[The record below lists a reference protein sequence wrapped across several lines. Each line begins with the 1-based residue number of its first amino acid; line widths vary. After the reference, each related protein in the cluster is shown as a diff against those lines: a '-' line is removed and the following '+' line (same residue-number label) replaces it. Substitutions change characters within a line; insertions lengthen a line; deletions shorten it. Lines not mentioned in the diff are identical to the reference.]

1 MRKTFKKLLAM
12 ALAATMVV
20 GLAACGGDEGTN
32 NNATPTPATS
42 GDSANAGNSGNA
54 GTAEKKD
61 LDKLTIMVDGTVQF
75 ANPAHGGAQFEAE
88 LEKLMGIDVEIIMPD
103 HSSYYSTV
111 SQTFANPDKSYW
123 PDIVLMGS
131 TYYVQYAQNGILVDV
146 TDMWNNSEIKA
157 SGRVTNPQIFEDSM
171 IDGRLYGIAPA
182 RGNGCVTYVKKTWL
196 ERAGYTMNDL
206 PKTYAEYTEMLD
218 AFKDLSPEG
227 YALTSSGLVN
237 LEAPYTNYLPEFFW
251 NAYPDFYQTESGEWV
266 DGFTQPE
273 MYDAL
278 ERLAEGVANG
288 WIDPEFSTNQTS
300 DCRNK
305 FYADKCGVFTYWAG
319 TWASNLEENLALIG
333 SPSELVAL
341 EPIAELG
348 NYIERY
354 APMWVITSACEN
366 PEQAFDLFFGTMLD
380 GAEGQSLWTY
390 GVEDV
395 HWSTKAET
403 ITTGTGRKAKSI
415 TYADGEFHFRA
426 DLETGVSLYNKNHI
440 DPMLAVV
447 AMEEGKDVGV
457 NAIEESA
464 TESANLFYANSVS
477 APKMVSNDAM
487 YKYYSTVMAARIML
501 VELVASGEYSIEDA
515 FARYEDEQGANVKA
529 ILDALN
535 K

>member
-1 MRKTFKKLLAM
+1 MRKTFKKFLAM
-12 ALAATMVV
+12 TLAATMVV
-20 GLAACGGDEGTN
+20 GLAACGGDEGTKN
-32 NNATPTPATS
+32 NDAPATS
-42 GDSANAGNSGNA
+42 TPAAGGENAGSNT
-54 GTAEKKD
+54 GTTEKKD

-88 LEKLMGIDVEIIMPD
+88 LEKLLGIDVEIIMPD

-146 TDMWNNSEIKA
+146 TDMWNNSAVKA
-157 SGRVTNPQIFEDSM
+157 SGRVNNEQIFEDSM
-171 IDGRLYGIAPA
+171 INGRLYGIAPS

-196 ERAGYTMNDL
+196 ERAGYGLDEL
-206 PKTYAEYTEMLD
+206 PTTYEEYIEMLE
-218 AFKDLSPEG
+218 AFSQISPEG
-227 YALTSSGLVN
+227 YALTSAGLVN

-278 ERLAEGVANG
+278 ERLAEAVGDG
-288 WIDPEFSTNQTS
+288 LIDPEFSTNKTS

-305 FYADKCGVFTYWAG
+305 FYADKCGVLTYWAG

-333 SPSELVAL
+333 SPSELIAL

-348 NYIERY
+348 NYVERY
-354 APMWVITSACEN
+354 APMWCITTACEN
-366 PEQAFDLFFGTMLD
+366 PEQAFELFFGTMLD

-395 HWSTKAET
+395 HWSTKGET

-415 TYADGEFHFRA
+415 TYAEGEFHFRA

-447 AMEEGKDVGV
+447 DFQDGKDVGV
-457 NAIEESA
+457 NAIDETATASA
-464 TESANLFYANSVS
+464 DLFYKNSVS

-487 YKYYSTVMAARIML
+487 YKYYSIVMDTRIQM
-501 VELVASGEYSIEDA
+501 VERVASGEYSIEDA
-515 FARYEDEQGANVKA
+515 MARYQDEQGANVQA

-535 K
+535 NN

>member
-1 MRKTFKKLLAM
+1 MRKTFKKFFAM
-12 ALAATMVV
+12 ALAATMIV
-20 GLAACGGDEGTN
+20 GLAACGGDKGTQ
-32 NNATPTPATS
+32 
-42 GDSANAGNSGNA
+42 GNSNPAADGGQSTDNGNA
-54 GTAEKKD
+54 GTTEKKD

-88 LEKLMGIDVEIIMPD
+88 LEKLLGIDVEIIMPD

-157 SGRVTNPQIFEDSM
+157 SGRVNNEQIFADSL
-171 IDGRLYGIAPA
+171 IDGKLYGIAPS

-196 ERAGYTMNDL
+196 ERAGYTLDDL
-206 PKTYAEYTEMLD
+206 PTTYAEYTEMLD
-218 AFKDLSPEG
+218 AFSELSPEG
-227 YALTSSGLVN
+227 YALTSAGLVN

-278 ERLAEGVANG
+278 ERLVDGVANG
-288 WIDPEFSTNQTS
+288 WIDPEFSTNKTS

-305 FYADKCGVFTYWAG
+305 FYADKCGVLTYWAG

-348 NYIERY
+348 NYVERY
-354 APMWVITSACEN
+354 APMWCITTACEN

-395 HWSTKAET
+395 HWSTKGET

-415 TYADGEFHFRA
+415 TYAEGEFHFRA

-447 AMEEGKDVGV
+447 DFQEGKDVGV
-457 NAIEESA
+457 NAIDETA
-464 TESANLFYANSVS
+464 TASANLFYTNSVS

-487 YKYYSTVMAARIML
+487 YKYYSSVMAMRIQM
-501 VELVASGEYSIEDA
+501 VERVASGEYSIEDA
-515 FARYEDEQGANVKA
+515 FARYQDEQGANVQA

>member
-20 GLAACGGDEGTN
+20 GLAACGGDEGTSSN
-32 NNATPTPATS
+32 TTPTPAN
-42 GDSANAGNSGNA
+42 GDSANAGNA
-54 GTAEKKD
+54 GTTATKD

-75 ANPAHGGAQFEAE
+75 ANPAHGGKQFEAE

-157 SGRVTNPQIFEDSM
+157 SGRVTNTQIFEDSM
-171 IDGRLYGIAPA
+171 IDGRLYGIAPT

-206 PKTYAEYTEMLD
+206 PKTYDEYIEMLK
-218 AFKDLSPEG
+218 AFSDISPEG
-227 YALTSSGLVN
+227 YALTSAGLVN
-237 LEAPYTNYLPEFFW
+237 LEAPYTNYLPEFFQ

-278 ERLAEGVANG
+278 ERIAEAVSEGL
-288 WIDPEFSTNQTS
+288 IDPEFSTNKTS

-305 FYADKCGVFTYWAG
+305 FYADKCGVLTYWAG

-348 NYIERY
+348 NYVERY

-366 PEQAFDLFFGTMLD
+366 PQQAFDLFFGTMLD
-380 GAEGQSLWTY
+380 GGEGQSLWTY
-390 GVEDV
+390 GVEDL

-415 TYADGEFHFRA
+415 TYAEGEFHFRA

-447 AMEEGKDVGV
+447 AMADGIDVGA
-457 NAIEESA
+457 NSIEASAIN
-464 TESANLFYANSVS
+464 SANLFYENSVS
-477 APKMVSNDAM
+477 APKMVSTDAM

-515 FARYEDEQGANVKA
+515 MARYQDEQGANVKA
-529 ILDALN
+529 ILDSLN

>member
-20 GLAACGGDEGTN
+20 GLTACGGGEQSNAGATATPAATGNEGT
-32 NNATPTPATS
+32 
-42 GDSANAGNSGNA
+42 DSSS
-54 GTAEKKD
+54 TEKKD

-75 ANPAHGGAQFEAE
+75 ANPAHGGAEFEKA
-88 LEKLMGIDVEIIMPD
+88 LEELMGIDVEIIMPD

-146 TDMWNNSEIKA
+146 TDMWNNSDIKA
-157 SGRVTNPQIFEDSM
+157 SGRVTNEQIFEDSLV
-171 IDGRLYGIAPA
+171 DGRLYGIAPS
-182 RGNGCVTYVKKTWL
+182 RGNGCVTYIKKTWL
-196 ERAGYTMNDL
+196 ERAGYSEDEIPT
-206 PKTYAEYTEMLD
+206 TYEEYLEMLR
-218 AFKDLSPEG
+218 AFQDISPEG

-251 NAYPDFYQTESGEWV
+251 NAYPDFYQNEEGVWV
-266 DGFTQPE
+266 DGFTEPE

-278 ERLAEGVANG
+278 ERIADAVSEGL
-288 WIDPEFSTNQTS
+288 IDPEFSTNKTS

-333 SPSELVAL
+333 SPSELVVM
-341 EPIAELG
+341 EPIEELG
-348 NYIERY
+348 NYVERY
-354 APMWVITSACEN
+354 APMWVITTACEN

-390 GVEDV
+390 GVEDL

-415 TYADGEFHFRA
+415 TYAEGEFHFRA

-447 AMEEGKDVGV
+447 SFQEGKDVGA
-457 NAIEESA
+457 NAIDETATASA
-464 TESANLFYANSVS
+464 ALFYANSVS

-487 YKYYSTVMAARIML
+487 YKYYSTVMSARIML

-515 FARYEDEQGANVKA
+515 MARYANEQGANVQA

>member
-1 MRKTFKKLLAM
+1 MRKTMKKLLAM

-20 GLAACGGDEGTN
+20 GLAACGGDEGTKS
-32 NNATPTPATS
+32 NATPTPATS
-42 GDSANAGNSGNA
+42 GSENAGNA

-75 ANPAHGGAQFEAE
+75 ANPAHGGKQFEAE

-171 IDGRLYGIAPA
+171 INGRLYGIAPA

-196 ERAGYTMNDL
+196 ERAGYSMNDL

-218 AFKDLSPEG
+218 AFAQLSPEG

-278 ERLAEGVANG
+278 ERLADGVANG

-348 NYIERY
+348 KYVERY

-380 GAEGQSLWTY
+380 GGEGQSLWTY
-390 GVEDV
+390 GVEDL
-395 HWSTKAET
+395 HWSTKGEV

-447 AMEEGKDVGV
+447 AMADGKDVGV
-457 NAIEESA
+457 NAIEPSA
-464 TESANLFYANSVS
+464 INSANLFYANSVS

-515 FARYEDEQGANVKA
+515 MARYQNEQGSNVKA